1 MSLSAALLALERAA
15 ADVGDYLPANLDD
28 DGLMALSEAW
38 LPPSKGNH
46 ASKVRRVKLWID
58 WIADCSERWPARDIE
73 PDVGGLVIAWARSRA
88 PADSAD
94 VQAVIPRG
102 LDGPKNTS

>member
-46 ASKVRRVKLWID
+46 ASKIRQVKLWLD
-58 WIADCSERWPARDIE
+58 WCRDAGERWPARDIE
-73 PDVGGLVIAWARSRA
+73 PDVGQMLIEWVRR
-88 PADSAD
+88 
-94 VQAVIPRG
+94 
-102 LDGPKNTS
+102 